1 MRAQS
6 LQLCLTL
13 CNPLD
18 ISLPGFSA
26 HGISQARILEWVA
39 MPSSGSSWS
48 RDWTYV
54 SCVPCIVGEFF
65 TTEPQ
70 GSPECIIIICKNN
83 GFKNL
88 STFIHSRVREKW
100 SSLGESELYS
110 EMGGQ
115 WGAQINWIK
124 VVCFKVTCSL
134 ESKIT
139 VAILNRNRDSVFKGT
154 P

>member
-1 MRAQS
+1 MNKRLKQPWSKELKAWN
-6 LQLCLTL
+6 LMDC
-13 CNPLD
+13 
-18 ISLPGFSA
+18 II
-26 HGISQARILEWVA
+26 HGILQARILEWITF
-39 MPSSGSSWS
+39 PFSRGSSHP
-48 RDWTYV
+48 RDWNEV
-54 SCVPCIVGEFF
+54 SCIACEFF

-88 STFIHSRVREKW
+88 STFIHNRVREKW